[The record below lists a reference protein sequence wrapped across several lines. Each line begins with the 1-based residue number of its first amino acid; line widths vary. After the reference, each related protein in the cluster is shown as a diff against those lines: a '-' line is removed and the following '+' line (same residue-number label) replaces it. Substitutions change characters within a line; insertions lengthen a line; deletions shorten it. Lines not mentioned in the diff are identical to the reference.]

1 MILGISVPIGIMTLW
16 PWTMS
21 DILLIIYNYPLVNV
35 YITMENHHFF
45 MGKSTIS
52 MAIFNSYLYVYQA
65 GYVPWSFFFWNGLH
79 PIFGDSHPSEIAI
92 STILYYWNPWWTPV
106 IKGKWPIKLRLN
118 QEWSFG
124 CQVYIYIIIYIY
136 IWLVVSNMNF
146 IVHHI
151 WDNPSHWLSYFSGWL
166 LHHQPDIY
174 TVYIHYVWIP
184 IDPMKLC

>member
-1 MILGISVPIGIMTLW
+1 MDHVRYSLDYLQLPSGKRLH
-16 PWTMS
+16 
-21 DILLIIYNYPLVNV
+21 NYGKSP
-35 YITMENHHFF
+35 FF

-124 CQVYIYIIIYIY
+124 CQVYIYNYIYIY